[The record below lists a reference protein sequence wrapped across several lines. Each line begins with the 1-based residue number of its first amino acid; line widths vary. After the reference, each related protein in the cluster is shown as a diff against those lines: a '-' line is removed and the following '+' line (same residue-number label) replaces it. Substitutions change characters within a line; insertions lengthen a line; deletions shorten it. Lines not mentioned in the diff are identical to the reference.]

1 MGHSFILVRFSNV
14 SNTSGG
20 CVSSSPLGV
29 PAQSASSTAAPLSPS
44 PNPLSPAKRA
54 LVAFLVLLGVA
65 LSVAKALLWS
75 RGVWNAEV
83 SGYAIGAL
91 FMSSVVAYLIA
102 GRKKNRKPV
111 LFGLIFV
118 GISFVLCLLELSNHP
133 KDPKA
138 EVADLV
144 REASGARPIDRRGK
158 FDSPLDKLL
167 REVMTEA
174 LDKAKAHREK
184 AHELEGSLQ
193 TLYTPESFSGTEA
206 MSRASDGVQKVTA
219 LDHEFALQLE
229 QWPSRVQ
236 EQVAQSALSES
247 DKHAFQE
254 GFHDS
259 FSTSELVTLRQQ
271 GDQIE
276 AQWCKD
282 TLALYDFARLHA
294 GRIHVKDAHILI
306 EDENVR
312 TRFNEL
318 LHQSRGQHQR
328 MKETNAQIAKLQ
340 KDDLQKFG
348 LTRKDVGLVEPPESA
363 SK

>member
-1 MGHSFILVRFSNV
+1 
-14 SNTSGG
+14 
-20 CVSSSPLGV
+20 
-29 PAQSASSTAAPLSPS
+29 
-44 PNPLSPAKRA
+44 
-54 LVAFLVLLGVA
+54 VAFLVLIGIA

-118 GISFVLCLLELSNHP
+118 SISFILCILELSNP
-133 KDPKA
+133 RKDPKA
-138 EVADLV
+138 QVADLV
-144 REASGARPIDRRGK
+144 REASGTKPIDRRGE
-158 FDSPLDKLL
+158 FNSPQDKLL
-167 REVMTEA
+167 REVLTEF
-174 LDKAKAHREK
+174 LDNAKAFREK
-184 AHELEGSLQ
+184 THELKGNLQ

-206 MSRASDGVQKVTA
+206 MSRTRDGVQKVTA
-219 LDHEFALQLE
+219 LDHEFAIQLE

-247 DKHAFQE
+247 DKHAFLE
-254 GFHDS
+254 SFRKT
-259 FSTSELVTLRQQ
+259 FSTSEIVTLRQQ

-294 GRIHVKDAHILI
+294 RRIHVKDAHILI

-328 MKETNAQIAKLQ
+328 MTETNAQMAKLQ
-340 KDDLQKFG
+340 KDGLQKFG
-348 LTRKDVGLVEPPESA
+348 LTRKDVGLVEPPDSA